1 MPKQKTV
8 KNQKEDILF
17 IINPISGSR
26 SKAALPVQIK
36 RILDSSIYNPT
47 IEFTNYP
54 GHATEIAKSALGNG
68 CKFIVA
74 AGGDGTVNE
83 IAKVL
88 INTDVTL
95 GILPEGSGNGLA
107 RHMKI
112 PMRTELALSLI
123 NQRSSVVIDSCN
135 MNGNPFFCTSGIGFD
150 AHIGKLFAE
159 QVKRGFSTYV
169 KTTLNEFAKYKPLQY
184 NIKTPDFSVDSKA
197 FLITFANSAQYGNNA
212 YISPEASISDGLI
225 DICIMSPFPKLGILS
240 MGYKLFSKSMNRS
253 KFLKIVRAN
262 EVVVTRESEGPVHL
276 DGEPFEMGSELII
289 KVNPSSL
296 KIIGF
301 N

>member
-1 MPKQKTV
+1 MPKLNTV
-8 KNQKEDILF
+8 NTQKEDILF

-36 RILDSSIYNPT
+36 KVLDSGKYTPG

-54 GHATEIAKSALGNG
+54 GHATEIARSAMNKG
-68 CKFIVA
+68 CKYIVA

-112 PMRTELALSLI
+112 PMRTEQALELI
-123 NQRSSVVIDSCN
+123 NKKNSVVIDSCS

-169 KTTLNEFAKYKPLQY
+169 KTTLNEFVNYKPLIY
-184 NIKTPDFSVDSKA
+184 KIETPDFSGDRKA

-212 YISPEASISDGLI
+212 YISPDASISDGLI
-225 DICIMSPFPKLGILS
+225 DMCIMSPFPKLGVFN
-240 MGYKLFSKSMNRS
+240 MGYRLFSKSMNRS
-253 KFLKIVRAN
+253 RFLKIVKTK
-262 EVVVTRESEGPVHL
+262 EVVVTRDLEGPVHL
-276 DGEPFEMGSELII
+276 DGEPFEMGKELVV
-289 KVNPSSL
+289 KVNPASL
-296 KIIGF
+296 KVIGL